1 MNLIDIDYIL
11 SHFRECYY
19 GTNERRCTTT
29 HAYLRFTPTRR
40 GAGAKG
46 LDFRGRF
53 VPWKWGRVT
62 HCVSNGIMGPWK
74 PHPSTDAAA
83 RCHPYD
89 PRRSCLFSGSICIPC
104 GLCISWKDGTI
115 DLGQV
120 DADVGS
126 RRASGSLPLPLAGE
140 VTHRVSSIVVS
151 APCSAQQQQLSL
163 SLSLCL
169 QWMTTEGCSTPF
181 VCHSCGVHKI
191 NFLASC
197 RSRASFTVNKLL
209 PQVVFGSMTKS
220 YQIGCLN
227 IN

>member
-1 MNLIDIDYIL
+1 MGRMKEDVLLHTRTYVSL
-11 SHFRECYY
+11 
-19 GTNERRCTTT
+19 RRDG
-29 HAYLRFTPTRR
+29 

-46 LDFRGRF
+46 LDLRGRF

-126 RRASGSLPLPLAGE
+126 RRASASGRRSDTSRQFNRRLRPLLSAAAAAFSMG
-140 VTHRVSSIVVS
+140 RSS
-151 APCSAQQQQLSL
+151 LSL
-163 SLSLCL
+163 SLSLPAMDDYRGMQYSFCL
-169 QWMTTEGCSTPF
+169 SLVRCAQN
-181 VCHSCGVHKI
+181 K
-191 NFLASC
+191 FLGQ
-197 RSRASFTVNKLL
+197 L
-209 PQVVFGSMTKS
+209 PQ
-220 YQIGCLN
+220 
-227 IN
+227 

>member
-1 MNLIDIDYIL
+1 MGRMKEDVLLHTRTYVSL
-11 SHFRECYY
+11 
-19 GTNERRCTTT
+19 RRDG
-29 HAYLRFTPTRR
+29 

-151 APCSAQQQQLSL
+151 APCSAQQQQLSRWVAAL
-163 SLSLCL
+163 SLSLSLPAMDDYRGMQYSFCL
-169 QWMTTEGCSTPF
+169 SLVRCAQN
-181 VCHSCGVHKI
+181 K
-191 NFLASC
+191 FLGQ
-197 RSRASFTVNKLL
+197 L
-209 PQVVFGSMTKS
+209 PQ
-220 YQIGCLN
+220 
-227 IN
+227 

>member
-1 MNLIDIDYIL
+1 
-11 SHFRECYY
+11 
-19 GTNERRCTTT
+19 
-29 HAYLRFTPTRR
+29 
-40 GAGAKG
+40 
-46 LDFRGRF
+46 
-53 VPWKWGRVT
+53 
-62 HCVSNGIMGPWK
+62 MGPRK

-163 SLSLCL
+163 SLSLSLPAMDDYRGMQYSFCL
-169 QWMTTEGCSTPF
+169 SLVRCAQN
-181 VCHSCGVHKI
+181 K
-191 NFLASC
+191 FLGQ
-197 RSRASFTVNKLL
+197 L
-209 PQVVFGSMTKS
+209 PQVVFG
-220 YQIGCLN
+220 Q
-227 IN
+227 

>member
-1 MNLIDIDYIL
+1 MGRMKEDVLLHTRTYVSL
-11 SHFRECYY
+11 
-19 GTNERRCTTT
+19 RRDG
-29 HAYLRFTPTRR
+29 

-46 LDFRGRF
+46 LDLRGRF

-163 SLSLCL
+163 SLSLSACNGWL
-169 QWMTTEGCSTPF
+169 PRDAVLLLF
-181 VCHSCGVHKI
+181 VT
-191 NFLASC
+191 
-197 RSRASFTVNKLL
+197 RAVC
-209 PQVVFGSMTKS
+209 TK
-220 YQIGCLN
+220 
-227 IN
+227 

>member
-126 RRASGSLPLPLAGE
+126 RRGLWQSASASGRRSDTSRQFNRRLRPLLSAAAAAFSMG
-140 VTHRVSSIVVS
+140 RSS
-151 APCSAQQQQLSL
+151 LSL
-163 SLSLCL
+163 SLSACNGWLPRDAVL
-169 QWMTTEGCSTPF
+169 LLF
-181 VCHSCGVHKI
+181 VT
-191 NFLASC
+191 
-197 RSRASFTVNKLL
+197 RAVC
-209 PQVVFGSMTKS
+209 TK
-220 YQIGCLN
+220 
-227 IN
+227 

>member
-1 MNLIDIDYIL
+1 MLLWD
-11 SHFRECYY
+11 EWKKMYY
-19 GTNERRCTTT
+19 
-29 HAYLRFTPTRR
+29 YTRVLTFHSDETG

-62 HCVSNGIMGPWK
+62 HWVSNGIMGPWK

-151 APCSAQQQQLSL
+151 APFSAQQQQLSRWVAAL
-163 SLSLCL
+163 SLSLSACNGWL
-169 QWMTTEGCSTPF
+169 PRDAVLLLF
-181 VCHSCGVHKI
+181 VT
-191 NFLASC
+191 
-197 RSRASFTVNKLL
+197 RAVC
-209 PQVVFGSMTKS
+209 TK
-220 YQIGCLN
+220 
-227 IN
+227 

>member
-1 MNLIDIDYIL
+1 MGRMKEDVLL
-11 SHFRECYY
+11 H
-19 GTNERRCTTT
+19 
-29 HAYLRFTPTRR
+29 TRTYVSLWR
-40 GAGAKG
+40 DGGAGAKG
-46 LDFRGRF
+46 LDLRGRF

-151 APCSAQQQQLSL
+151 APCAAQQQQLSL
-163 SLSLCL
+163 SLSLSLPAMDDYRGMQYSFCL
-169 QWMTTEGCSTPF
+169 SLVRCAQN
-181 VCHSCGVHKI
+181 K
-191 NFLASC
+191 FLGQ
-197 RSRASFTVNKLL
+197 L
-209 PQVVFGSMTKS
+209 PQYSKFYCEQVTAAGGVWSMS
-220 YQIGCLN
+220 
-227 IN
+227 